1 MGPRP
6 SAPLA
11 WLGAPKKGAVFN
23 VNVDLLLA
31 SFHKHQARGLD
42 VLWATLREFHFSP
55 PRLHRGFSQCLLN

>member
-23 VNVDLLLA
+23 VNVDPLLT
-31 SFHKHQARGLD
+31 FHKHQARGRD
-42 VLWATLREFHFSP
+42 VLWAALPEFHFSP
-55 PRLHRGFSQCLLN
+55 PRLPRGFSQCLLD